1 MISSDKNI
9 GDRPVRRHFNAII
22 FSAMAFM
29 AFILLIAILYLHI
42 QKPSIAPAST
52 PTSNSQPAPS
62 TQPQ

>member
-9 GDRPVRRHFNAII
+9 GDRPVRRHFNGII

-29 AFILLIAILYLHI
+29 ALFLLIAMLYLHI

-52 PTSNSQPAPS
+52 PTSSTQPAPS
-62 TQPQ
+62 PQPQ